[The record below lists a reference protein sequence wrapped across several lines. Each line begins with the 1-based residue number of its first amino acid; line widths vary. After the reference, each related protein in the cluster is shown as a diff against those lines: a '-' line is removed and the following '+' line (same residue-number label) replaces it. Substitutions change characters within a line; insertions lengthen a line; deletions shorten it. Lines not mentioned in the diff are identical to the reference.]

1 MLLVD
6 TSQYPAKD
14 RSALIIDQFSDPAS
28 GYFAPADGD
37 DLTKMRMR
45 FRTWDMGDGCD
56 LLNVQTSSLLIG
68 MRPPRFSCAPDPVV
82 GFALNLNPSGPMRFS
97 QDDRRE
103 IVPGGTLY
111 IAEMSEAFTL
121 RFGSGADSEAINL
134 RIPLEV
140 LDLPL
145 RDVRKAAQFLPRS
158 PLYEIAR
165 QHLLTLARYTE
176 EFDEPQ
182 PNAQKA
188 ALHVLRALIKSF
200 STD

>member
-6 TSQYPAKD
+6 TSQYSVKD
-14 RSALIIDQFSDPAS
+14 RGELIRDEFSDPAS

-37 DLTKMRMR
+37 DLMKMR
-45 FRTWDMGDGCD
+45 FRTWDMGDGCS
-56 LLNVQTSSLLIG
+56 LLNLQSSGLLIG
-68 MRPPRFSCAPDPVV
+68 MRPPRLSSAQSPII
-82 GFALNLNPSGPMRFS
+82 GFALNLNGTSPMRFS

-103 IVPGGTLY
+103 IVPGGTMY

-121 RFGSGADSEAINL
+121 RSGTDSEAINL

-140 LDLPL
+140 LDMPL

-165 QHLLTLARYTE
+165 KHLLTLTRYTE
-176 EFDEPQ
+176 EFGEPQ
-182 PNAQKA
+182 PNAQQA

-200 STD
+200 GSD